1 MATLTADTAT
11 KISTEG
17 LLESSDLRDIL
28 LHRLNVI
35 SAAGLFVDTYY
46 LALSS
51 SRTDIA
57 SFYMPASA
65 MPDGKP
71 LPVIVYNG
79 NVIADPTA
87 MQTLF
92 LEQMPQARYEIQDY
106 DCQVVN
112 PNYVAEGTQG
122 SSPTSGKNMTI
133 LVTVSGTVK
142 FGEPRGATSRGFSEN
157 FVLIPNPAATTNTR
171 GKHIKGWLIQS
182 QNFRLVV

>member
-1 MATLTADTAT
+1 MATLTADVAT

-17 LLESSDLRDIL
+17 LSASSDLRDAL
-28 LHRLNVI
+28 MYRLSVI

-51 SRTDIA
+51 SRADIA

-79 NVIADPTA
+79 NVISDPAA
-87 MQTLF
+87 MQILF
-92 LEQMPQARYEIQDY
+92 QEQMPQARYEIQDY

-112 PNYVAEGTQG
+112 PHYVAEGTQG
-122 SSPTSGKNMTI
+122 SSPASGKNMTI
-133 LVTVSGTVK
+133 LVTVSGQVK
-142 FGEPRGATSRGFSEN
+142 FGEHRPPTTRGFSEN
-157 FVLIPNPAATTNTR
+157 FVLIPNPAAATNTR
-171 GKHIKGWLIQS
+171 GKQMKGWLIQS

>member
-1 MATLTADTAT
+1 MATLTADTAS

-17 LLESSDLRDIL
+17 WLEISDLRDAL
-28 LHRLNVI
+28 LQRLSII

-46 LALSS
+46 HVLSS
-51 SRTDIA
+51 SRPEIA

-79 NVIADPTA
+79 SVIANPTA
-87 MQTLF
+87 IQTMF
-92 LEQMPQARYEIQDY
+92 EEQMPQARYDVQNY
-106 DCQVVN
+106 DCQVLN

-122 SSPTSGKNMTI
+122 SSPASGKNMTI
-133 LVTVSGTVK
+133 MVTVSGTVK
-142 FGEPRGATSRGFSEN
+142 FGEPRAANIRAFSEN
-157 FVLIPNPAATTNTR
+157 FVLIPNPAAVTNPR
-171 GKHIKGWLIQS
+171 AKHIKGWLIQS

>member
-1 MATLTADTAT
+1 MATLTADTAS

-17 LLESSDLRDIL
+17 LCKNSDLRDAL
-28 LHRLNVI
+28 LQRLSVI

-46 LALSS
+46 HALSS

-57 SFYMPASA
+57 SFYMLAST

-79 NVIADPTA
+79 NVIASPTA
-87 MQTLF
+87 MQTMF
-92 LEQMPQARYEIQDY
+92 EEQMPQARYDIQDY
-106 DCQVVN
+106 DCQVLN

-133 LVTVSGTVK
+133 MVTVSGTVK
-142 FGEPRGATSRGFSEN
+142 FGEPRAATSRGFSEN
-157 FVLIPNPAATTNTR
+157 FVLIPNPAAATNTQA
-171 GKHIKGWLIQS
+171 KHIKGWLIQS